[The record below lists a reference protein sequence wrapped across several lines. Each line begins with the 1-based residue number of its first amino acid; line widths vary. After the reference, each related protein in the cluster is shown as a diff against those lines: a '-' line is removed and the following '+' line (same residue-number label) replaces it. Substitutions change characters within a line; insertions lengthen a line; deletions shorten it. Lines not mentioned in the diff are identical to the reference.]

1 MKKLTAII
9 PTFNEEHNIED
20 VIESVS
26 FADEIMVVDS
36 FSTDKT
42 VEIARRYTDFI
53 IRKKYENDSSQKNWA
68 IPQANFDWILLV
80 DADERV
86 STGLRNEIVRVLKDD
101 PECVAFRI
109 RRSNYF
115 MGKKIRFSGWQG
127 DSVTRLFKRDECRY
141 QNKRVHAEIETAGK
155 IGRLEN
161 KLIHNTYT
169 NLASY
174 LEKAN
179 SYSTRGAYDRVGEVK
194 KVTFYHLLIKPFFRF
209 LKHYV
214 IRLGFLDGR
223 EGFIISVLSAQHV
236 FMRSLKLWRIKKG
249 EEFDKP
255 A

>member
-1 MKKLTAII
+1 MQ
-9 PTFNEEHNIED
+9 
-20 VIESVS
+20 
-26 FADEIMVVDS
+26 
-36 FSTDKT
+36 
-42 VEIARRYTDFI
+42 
-53 IRKKYENDSSQKNWA
+53 KKYENDSSQKNWA
-68 IPQANFDWILLV
+68 IPQANFDWVLLV

-86 STGLRNEIVRVLKDD
+86 STGLRDEIVRVLKDE
-101 PECVAFRI
+101 PECGGVPDQTLQLFH
-109 RRSNYF
+109 
-115 MGKKIRFSGWQG
+115 GKKIRFSGWQG
-127 DSVTRLFKRDECRY
+127 DSVIRLFKRDECRY

-161 KLIHNTYT
+161 KLRHNTYA

-236 FMRSLKLWRIKKG
+236 FIRSLKLWRIKKG